1 MTFMIA
7 QNTRR
12 SKKWRTQGVSAPMFA
27 LFQSARKSLRTFRL
41 PILAPILAFGLAACD
56 PAALA
61 GLGGQGNKGPK
72 IDPNAP
78 VAVALLVPRGSGSAT
93 DDLLA
98 QSLENAA
105 RLAIRDMG
113 GVKIDLRVYGT
124 AGNAQMAATQAAQ
137 AVSDGAKIIL
147 GPVYAE
153 AANAAAV
160 AVAGKN
166 VNIMSFSNNPTIA
179 GGNVFVLGQTFQN
192 TANRMVSYAKSQGKD
207 RIVVAHAQNIAGQL
221 GANAV
226 KAAIAANG
234 ATLAGSVDYPLSQQG
249 VVAAIPKIKA
259 AVDNGGA
266 NAVFMTSPSAS
277 ALPLLTQLLPEAGV
291 KPDVTQFIGLTR
303 WDIPAPT
310 LDLPGVQG
318 GWFALPDPAS
328 TSAFR
333 SKYNAAYGK
342 NPHPIGGLAFDGM
355 AAIGA
360 LVKSGKSTP
369 LSTVAITQ
377 GAGFK
382 GANGV
387 FRFLKDGT
395 NQRGLAIA
403 TIRNKK
409 VVVIEN
415 APTGFSGAGF

>member
-1 MTFMIA
+1 
-7 QNTRR
+7 
-12 SKKWRTQGVSAPMFA
+12 MFA

-56 PAALA
+56 PAAFT
-61 GLGGQGNKGPK
+61 GFGGQSDNGPK
-72 IDPNAP
+72 IDRNAP
-78 VAVALLVPRGSGSAT
+78 VSVALLVPRGSGSAS

-113 GVKIDLRVYGT
+113 GVRIDLRVYDT
-124 AGNAQMAATQAAQ
+124 AGDAQTAATQATQ

-147 GPVYAE
+147 GPVYAG

-166 VNIMSFSNNPTIA
+166 VNIIAFSNNPTIA
-179 GGNVFVLGQTFQN
+179 GGNLFVLGQTFQN

-207 RIVVAHAQNIAGQL
+207 RIVVAHAQDVAGQL
-221 GANAV
+221 GGNAV

-234 ATLAGSVDYPLSQQG
+234 ATLAGSVEYLLSQQG
-249 VVAAIPKIKA
+249 VVAAIPRIKA
-259 AVDNGGA
+259 AVGNGGA

-291 KPDVTQFIGLTR
+291 NPRVTQFIGLTR
-303 WDIPAPT
+303 WDIPATT

-318 GWFALPDPAS
+318 GWFAVPDPAA

-333 SKYNAAYGK
+333 SQYNAAYGMA
-342 NPHPIGGLAFDGM
+342 PHPIGGLAFDGM
-355 AAIGA
+355 AAVGA
-360 LVKSGKSTP
+360 LLKSGKSNA
-369 LSTVAITQ
+369 LSANAITQ

-382 GANGV
+382 GAGGV
-387 FRFLKDGT
+387 FRFRQDGT
-395 NQRGLAIA
+395 NERALAIA
-403 TIRNKK
+403 TIRDKK
-409 VVVIEN
+409 MVVIDN
-415 APTGFSGAGF
+415 APTGFRGAGF